1 MKILGTGAAR
11 QHSVLM
17 TAPRRT
23 PPSHL
28 MSGAMRS
35 HVGKDDQPEERDEE
49 ASPVVIDSA
58 RK

>member
-1 MKILGTGAAR
+1 
-11 QHSVLM
+11 
-17 TAPRRT
+17 
-23 PPSHL
+23 